1 MFCLEECHYFWGM
14 IKQLLMMVEEM
25 VCYVPQYSG
34 CKITYFLNSAS
45 GQRKYNQ
52 TVKAAKG
59 HWDLSLLI
67 NTLCYITD

>member
-1 MFCLEECHYFWGM
+1 
-14 IKQLLMMVEEM
+14 MVEEM

-52 TVKAAKG
+52 MVKAAKG
-59 HWDLSLLI
+59 HSDLSLLI
-67 NTLCYITD
+67 STLCYITD